1 MSSRLPSNFAFFRF
15 SSCEKPRGSQYLRKI
30 GSTAG
35 RTWRASRLDGLR
47 VRRHRKPEN
56 SSQCKNNHE
65 AQSLLALHTS
75 LPWASAVRLVIP
87 PRSSP
92 ACLRKPQMRVRKNC
106 HDLLSKPGRDTNAA
120 YSHLSSAKACRL
132 ESPNSVT
139 IDVTIAVK
147 SGLHTSSGQC
157 IMKERPVSDG

>member
-47 VRRHRKPEN
+47 LRRHRKPEN

-65 AQSLLALHTS
+65 AQSLLALHI
-75 LPWASAVRLVIP
+75 PPMGKRIP
-87 PRSSP
+87 PRNT
-92 ACLRKPQMRVRKNC
+92 AAQQ
-106 HDLLSKPGRDTNAA
+106 PGLFKKTAD
-120 YSHLSSAKACRL
+120 
-132 ESPNSVT
+132 E
-139 IDVTIAVK
+139 
-147 SGLHTSSGQC
+147 G
-157 IMKERPVSDG
+157 